1 MGKIERLQRVF
12 DKKTVVALKKL
23 VDNPSV
29 KKMSGELLLGIY
41 RKSGRIGKKNN
52 YVHSLFLTKDG
63 LVEYLSQPYRQPFCR
78 RKVKPSLK
86 IIKRH
91 FFNEEIINGIIV
103 EIKD

>member
-23 VDNPSV
+23 VDNPRV
-29 KKMSGELLLGIY
+29 KKMSGELLLGTY
-41 RKSGRIGKKNN
+41 RKSGRIGKKND
-52 YVHSLFLTKDG
+52 YIHSLFLTKDG
-63 LVEYLSQPYRQPFCR
+63 LVEYLSHPYRQPFCR
-78 RKVKPSLK
+78 RKAKSNLK
-86 IIKRH
+86 IIKRY